1 MMISSPSCTSSCE
14 THAKI
19 NARYLHTILAYSGHS
34 TDLSLATRARLAHL
48 SGLGPV
54 LLIARLIVVWRPSH
68 GAIAALPNS
77 IRLHIY
83 RLDLDEG
90 AALGVKVSVCACRRE
105 TKHDVDEREG
115 AIHAIEDSK
124 LEASIQMFVQK
135 LPKIGQV

>member
-1 MMISSPSCTSSCE
+1 M
-14 THAKI
+14 
-19 NARYLHTILAYSGHS
+19 
-34 TDLSLATRARLAHL
+34 
-48 SGLGPV
+48 
-54 LLIARLIVVWRPSH
+54 LLIARLIVVWRPSL
-68 GAIAALPNS
+68 GAIAALTNS

-83 RLDLDEG
+83 RLDLDKG

-105 TKHDVDEREG
+105 TKHDVDECEG